1 MKQGDLLNAIDPK
14 GAVVLAL
21 HFQNDIAHETGKMGF
36 GTGAKR
42 ANVVSAAQQ
51 LVAAARATEIPVVHV
66 RVAYRHDYADTFR
79 NNRLFERVIDER
91 ALGEGEWGSAFIDDM
106 QPDPSEYIVTH
117 RRVNPFYGSMLQE
130 ILDRLD
136 AKTVVICGVATN
148 YVVEHAARHAS
159 DVGYRTI
166 VASDA
171 CSSSSI
177 EAHDASLRSME
188 LIAEVAPAAVVEGA
202 FRSQV
207 TA

>member
-1 MKQGDLLNAIDPK
+1 MNAIDPQ

-42 ANVVSAAQQ
+42 ANVVRAAQH
-51 LVAAARATEIPVVHV
+51 LLDGARRSGAPVIHV
-66 RVAYRHDYADTFR
+66 RVAYRHDYADTFK
-79 NNRLFERVIDER
+79 NNRLFDRVIGEG
-91 ALGEGEWGSAFIDDM
+91 ALKEGEWGSAFIDDM
-106 QPDPSEYIVTH
+106 QPAAGEYVVTH

-130 ILDRLD
+130 VLDRLD
-136 AKTVVICGVATN
+136 ARTIVICGVATN

-166 VASDA
+166 VVSDA

-188 LIAEVAPAAVVEGA
+188 LIGEIVSVAAVAEA
-202 FRSQV
+202 LTSRV